1 MQEQINVLSQTTLKL
16 NSSDKKLFE
25 DIKAGKNV
33 HHTHGAD
40 IDAKELARLVSDG
53 VQKEIREEVNNI
65 IKVDTKALQQKVDE
79 VSKAQD
85 KELANAKKREK
96 YFKYGVIGLLMI
108 CIVLTLITSFAGG
121 LFDFIGLDGLQQV
134 MLSKMKQSHG
144 FIVALLWLGYVIL
157 PFIWLGAFLG
167 ALAFIWRKVDI

>member
-1 MQEQINVLSQTTLKL
+1 MREQTNVLSQTTLKL

-25 DIKAGKNV
+25 DIKADKHV
-33 HHTHGAD
+33 HHTYGVD
-40 IDAKELARLVSDG
+40 IDTKDIAKQVSDAI
-53 VQKEIREEVNNI
+53 QKDIKTEVNNI
-65 IKVDTKALQQKVDE
+65 VKIDSKALQQKVDE

-144 FIVALLWLGYVIL
+144 FIVALLWLGYVVL